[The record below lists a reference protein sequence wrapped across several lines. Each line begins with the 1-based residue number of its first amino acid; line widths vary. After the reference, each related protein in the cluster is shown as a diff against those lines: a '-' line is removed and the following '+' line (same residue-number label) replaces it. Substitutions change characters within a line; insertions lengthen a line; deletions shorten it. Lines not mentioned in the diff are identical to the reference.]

1 MLASGLYFA
10 SFRSRRVPDA
20 LLWTF
25 NIQHEGRLIVGLYFL
40 IRKDLIYT
48 KHKEDI
54 ENMLDQVVRAE
65 FERRGYGQKGLLSSE
80 EPWVCAFSLLLNC
93 TLKAKFNRNRD
104 RKTIIMDPKIVVLIL
119 FTLFMY
125 EFLFHF

>member
-10 SFRSRRVPDA
+10 LFRSRRVPDA

-25 NIQHEGRLIVGLYFL
+25 NIQREGRLIVGLYFL

-54 ENMLDQVVRAE
+54 ENMLDQVVRA
-65 FERRGYGQKGLLSSE
+65 SSRE
-80 EPWVCAFSLLLNC
+80 EAMGRKASLAVKSHGSVPSPYSSTAL
-93 TLKAKFNRNRD
+93 
-104 RKTIIMDPKIVVLIL
+104 
-119 FTLFMY
+119 
-125 EFLFHF
+125 